1 MSVLACGAAVIHGYF
16 DVFDRAAAVLDDLIE
31 QVKAEPIAVHP
42 GDPALGIPA
51 HFDAWPGE
59 RLAELEAA
67 KEQLYQICDL
77 AQRTLAELS

>member
-1 MSVLACGAAVIHGYF
+1 MGVLECGAAVIRGQF

-31 QVKAEPIAVHP
+31 RVKAEPIAVHP
-42 GDPALGIPA
+42 GDPTLGIPP

-59 RLAELEAA
+59 RLAEREAA
-67 KEQLYQICDL
+67 KETLYEICNL